1 MPCKGE
7 GSMNGGMFAVA
18 TVILA
23 RIAVA
28 QSITGWAQATRA
40 WMSTRQ
46 HLRWERRDLVARR
59 NPDWNHLLRR
69 YGRRSSASGTPS
81 AAAKPLTLWASLA
94 KLQSL
99 FLEQTGVE
107 QRKFLRLLLEEASWS
122 GGELRMSL
130 QEPFEKL
137 RLSNRATISDPNG
150 LGGSGVNSD
159 NWRRGRDSN
168 PRYRF

>member
-1 MPCKGE
+1 
-7 GSMNGGMFAVA
+7 MNGGMFAVA

-46 HLRWERRDLVARR
+46 HLRRERRDLVARP

-69 YGRRSSASGTPS
+69 YGRRSSASWCTLGGS
-81 AAAKPLTLWASLA
+81 GGLDIMGLASKAAE
-94 KLQSL
+94 L

-130 QEPFEKL
+130 REPFEKL